1 MHLKQ
6 RERNYKGFQ
15 PAKHT
20 NPSNLGIKNSKPRRE
35 NKTAD
40 LLGRLPRC
48 SEQQLAAKVTAEG
61 TTTKKKKNYFSLK
74 RYKLSETNPFQTVAG
89 LSTPLNNEYSRMIS
103 LIG

>member
-61 TTTKKKKNYFSLK
+61 TTTKKKKKLFLFKALQIK
-74 RYKLSETNPFQTVAG
+74 RD
-89 LSTPLNNEYSRMIS
+89 
-103 LIG
+103 